1 MPLESLLVRHRCGAI
16 AQNSVLADSFLGMRE
31 CVPIIVLALVSIGG
45 LTWAI
50 LALRSSL
57 ARERR
62 LARVD
67 DVTGVRNA
75 RAFHEAAG
83 AEIERARRYQHPFSV
98 AVVDLGSRVGDDLVR
113 SAATVL
119 RGALRA
125 TDLLAR
131 LGRDEFIALLP
142 ETTAASARI
151 VLDKLRAGVADLRTP
166 DGRPAAPSIG
176 GVTFL
181 NPPHAVE
188 EIVRATDERIVEAKS
203 MGAPSHITWNSVHES
218 S

>member
-1 MPLESLLVRHRCGAI
+1 M
-16 AQNSVLADSFLGMRE
+16 QN
-31 CVPIIVLALVSIGG
+31 CIPIIILALLAIGG
-45 LTWAI
+45 LTWTI
-50 LALRSSL
+50 LALRKSL

-67 DVTGVRNA
+67 DLTGVRNA

-113 SAATVL
+113 SAAAAL

-125 TDLLAR
+125 TDFVAR

-142 ETTAASARI
+142 ETSAASARI
-151 VLDKLRAGVADLRTP
+151 VLDKLRAGLADLRTT
-166 DGRPAAPSIG
+166 DGRPAMPSIG

-203 MGAPSHITWNSVHES
+203 TGAPSHITWNAAPPVPEGR
-218 S
+218 

>member
-1 MPLESLLVRHRCGAI
+1 VR
-16 AQNSVLADSFLGMRE
+16 D
-31 CVPIIVLALVSIGG
+31 CVPIIVLALVAIGG

-67 DVTGVRNA
+67 DLTGVRNA

-98 AVVDLGSRVGDDLVR
+98 AAIDLGSRVGDDLVR

-125 TDLLAR
+125 TDVVAR

-142 ETTAASARI
+142 ETSAASARI
-151 VLDKLRAGVADLRTP
+151 VLDKLRAGLADIRVG
-166 DGRPAAPSIG
+166 DGRAVTPAIG

-181 NPPHAVE
+181 NPPRAVE
-188 EIVRATDERIVEAKS
+188 EIIRATDERITDARS
-203 MGAPSHITWNSVHES
+203 TGAPSHVTWNAAPPLEGR
-218 S
+218 

>member
-1 MPLESLLVRHRCGAI
+1 MLRECAALLVLAFAAIGA
-16 AQNSVLADSFLGMRE
+16 
-31 CVPIIVLALVSIGG
+31 
-45 LTWAI
+45 LTWTI
-50 LALRSSL
+50 MALRRSL

-67 DVTGVRNA
+67 DLTGVRNA

-98 AVVDLGSRVGDDLVR
+98 VVVDLGSRVGDEMVR
-113 SAATVL
+113 STATVL
-119 RGALRA
+119 RAALRA
-125 TDLLAR
+125 TDLVAR

-151 VLDKLRAGVADLRTP
+151 VLDKLRTGLADLRMS
-166 DGRPAAPSIG
+166 DGRPATPSIG

-188 EIVRATDERIVEAKS
+188 EIVRATDERVAEAKS
-203 MGAPSHITWNSVHES
+203 TGTPSHITWNAAPPPVPGLEGR
-218 S
+218 

>member
-1 MPLESLLVRHRCGAI
+1 M
-16 AQNSVLADSFLGMRE
+16 
-31 CVPIIVLALVSIGG
+31 
-45 LTWAI
+45 
-50 LALRSSL
+50 ALRRSL

-67 DVTGVRNA
+67 DLTGVRNA

-98 AVVDLGSRVGDDLVR
+98 AVVDLGNRVGDEPVR
-113 SAATVL
+113 AAAAAL

-125 TDLLAR
+125 TDVLAR

-151 VLDKLRAGVADLRTP
+151 VLEKLRAGLIDLRMT
-166 DGRPAAPSIG
+166 DGSPATPSIG
-176 GVTFL
+176 GVAFF
-181 NPPHAVE
+181 NPPRGGE
-188 EIVRATDERIVEAKS
+188 EIIRATDER
-203 MGAPSHITWNSVHES
+203 GAEGKASGTTSPGAWDDAPIEKPVAGSK
-218 S
+218 

>member
-1 MPLESLLVRHRCGAI
+1 M
-16 AQNSVLADSFLGMRE
+16 LAN
-31 CVPIIVLALVSIGG
+31 CAPIIILALVAIAA

-50 LALRSSL
+50 MALRRSL

-62 LARVD
+62 LARID
-67 DVTGVRNA
+67 DLTGVRNA

-98 AVVDLGSRVGDDLVR
+98 AVVDLGSRVGDELVR
-113 SAATVL
+113 SAAVAL

-125 TDLLAR
+125 TDLVAR

-142 ETTAASARI
+142 ETSAASARI
-151 VLDKLRAGVADLRTP
+151 VLEKLRGGLADLRTN
-166 DGRPAAPSIG
+166 DGRVAAPSIG

-181 NPPHAVE
+181 NPPRAVE
-188 EIVRATDERIVEAKS
+188 EIVRATDERITEAKS
-203 MGAPSHITWNSVHES
+203 TGTPSHVTWNAAPPVVPGEGR
-218 S
+218 

>member
-1 MPLESLLVRHRCGAI
+1 ML
-16 AQNSVLADSFLGMRE
+16 RE
-31 CVPIIVLALVSIGG
+31 CLPIIIFALAAIGG

-50 LALRSSL
+50 MALRQSL

-62 LARVD
+62 LARID
-67 DVTGVRNA
+67 DLTGVRNA

-98 AVVDLGSRVGDDLVR
+98 AVVDLGTRVGDDLVR
-113 SAATVL
+113 AAATVL

-125 TDLLAR
+125 TDVVAR

-151 VLDKLRAGVADLRTP
+151 VLEKLRAGLADLRTT
-166 DGRPAAPSIG
+166 DGRAATPSIG

-181 NPPHAVE
+181 NPPRAVE
-188 EIVRATDERIVEAKS
+188 EIVRATDERITEAKAT
-203 MGAPSHITWNSVHES
+203 GTPSHVTWNAAPAPGLEGR
-218 S
+218 

>member
-1 MPLESLLVRHRCGAI
+1 MLRQCLPVIVVALIAI
-16 AQNSVLADSFLGMRE
+16 A
-31 CVPIIVLALVSIGG
+31 G

-50 LALRSSL
+50 LALRRSL

-67 DVTGVRNA
+67 DLTGVRNA
-75 RAFHEAAG
+75 RAFHEAVG

-98 AVVDLGSRVGDDLVR
+98 VAVDLGNRVGDDLVR

-125 TDLLAR
+125 TDFVAR

-142 ETTAASARI
+142 ETTAAAARI
-151 VLDKLRAGVADLRTP
+151 VLEKLRAGLADLRTS
-166 DGRPAAPSIG
+166 DGKPATASVG

-181 NPPHAVE
+181 NPPRVVE
-188 EIVRATDERIVEAKS
+188 EVIRATDERIAEAKS
-203 MGAPSHITWNSVHES
+203 SGAPSHVTWNAAPPAPPASAPASGFETR
-218 S
+218 

>member
-1 MPLESLLVRHRCGAI
+1 ML
-16 AQNSVLADSFLGMRE
+16 RE
-31 CVPIIVLALVSIGG
+31 CLPIIVFALAAIGG
-45 LTWAI
+45 LTWTI
-50 LALRSSL
+50 MALRRSL

-67 DVTGVRNA
+67 DLTGVRNA

-98 AVVDLGSRVGDDLVR
+98 AVVDLGTRVGDDLVR
-113 SAATVL
+113 AAATVL

-125 TDLLAR
+125 TDVVAR

-151 VLDKLRAGVADLRTP
+151 VLEKLRAGLADLRTT
-166 DGRPAAPSIG
+166 DGRAAAPSIG

-181 NPPHAVE
+181 NPPRAVE
-188 EIVRATDERIVEAKS
+188 EIVRATDERITEAKAT
-203 MGAPSHITWNSVHES
+203 GTPSHVTWNAAPAPGLEGR
-218 S
+218 

>member
-1 MPLESLLVRHRCGAI
+1 VR
-16 AQNSVLADSFLGMRE
+16 D
-31 CVPIIVLALVSIGG
+31 CVPIIVLALAAIGG

-50 LALRSSL
+50 VALRSSL

-62 LARVD
+62 LARID
-67 DVTGVRNA
+67 DLTGVRNA

-98 AVVDLGSRVGDDLVR
+98 AAIDLGSRVGDDLVR
-113 SAATVL
+113 AAATVL

-125 TDLLAR
+125 TDVVAR

-142 ETTAASARI
+142 ETSAASARI
-151 VLDKLRAGVADLRTP
+151 VLDKLRLGLADIRVG
-166 DGRPAAPSIG
+166 DGRAVTPAIG

-181 NPPHAVE
+181 NPPRAVE
-188 EIVRATDERIVEAKS
+188 EIIRATDERITDARS
-203 MGAPSHITWNSVHES
+203 TGAPSHVTWNVAPPLEGR
-218 S
+218 

>member
-1 MPLESLLVRHRCGAI
+1 
-16 AQNSVLADSFLGMRE
+16 MRE
-31 CVPIIVLALVSIGG
+31 CVPIIVLALVAIGG
-45 LTWAI
+45 LTWAVM
-50 LALRSSL
+50 ALRRSL

-98 AVVDLGSRVGDDLVR
+98 AAVDLGSRVGDDLVR

-125 TDLLAR
+125 TDVVAR

-142 ETTAASARI
+142 ETSAASARL
-151 VLDKLRAGVADLRTP
+151 VLDKLRVGLADLRMP
-166 DGRPAAPSIG
+166 DGRPPTPSIG

-188 EIVRATDERIVEAKS
+188 EIVRATDERIAEAK
-203 MGAPSHITWNSVHES
+203 GTGLPSHVTWNGGV
-218 S
+218 

>member
-1 MPLESLLVRHRCGAI
+1 MLRDCA
-16 AQNSVLADSFLGMRE
+16 
-31 CVPIIVLALVSIGG
+31 PIIVLALAAIGG

-50 LALRSSL
+50 MALRRSL

-67 DVTGVRNA
+67 DLTGVRNA

-98 AVVDLGSRVGDDLVR
+98 AVVDLGTRVGDEVVR
-113 SAATVL
+113 AAAAAL

-125 TDLLAR
+125 TDIVAR

-151 VLDKLRAGVADLRTP
+151 VLDKLRAGLAELRTT
-166 DGRPAAPSIG
+166 DGRAAIPSIG

-181 NPPHAVE
+181 NPPRAVE
-188 EIVRATDERIVEAKS
+188 EIVRAMDDRIAEAKAT
-203 MGAPSHITWNSVHES
+203 GVPSHITWNAAPVEGR
-218 S
+218 

>member
-1 MPLESLLVRHRCGAI
+1 V
-16 AQNSVLADSFLGMRE
+16 RE
-31 CVPIIVLALVSIGG
+31 CVPIIVLALAAIGG

-50 LALRSSL
+50 MALRSSL

-67 DVTGVRNA
+67 DLTGVRNA

-98 AVVDLGSRVGDDLVR
+98 AAIDLGSRVGDDLVR
-113 SAATVL
+113 AAAAAL

-125 TDLLAR
+125 TDVVAR

-142 ETTAASARI
+142 ETSAASARI
-151 VLDKLRAGVADLRTP
+151 VLDKLRAGLADIRAG
-166 DGRPAAPSIG
+166 DGRTVTLAIG

-181 NPPHAVE
+181 NPPRAVD
-188 EIVRATDERIVEAKS
+188 EIIRATDERVIEARS
-203 MGAPSHITWNSVHES
+203 TGAPSHITWNAAPPPAPGF
-218 S
+218 

>member
-1 MPLESLLVRHRCGAI
+1 
-16 AQNSVLADSFLGMRE
+16 MRAG
-31 CVPIIVLALVSIGG
+31 VPITILALAAIGG
-45 LTWAI
+45 LTWAVV
-50 LALRSSL
+50 ALRRSL

-67 DVTGVRNA
+67 DLTGLRNA

-98 AVVDLGSRVGDDLVR
+98 AAVDLGSRVGDDLVR
-113 SAATVL
+113 AAATVL

-125 TDLLAR
+125 TDTLAR

-151 VLDKLRAGVADLRTP
+151 VLDKLRVGLGDLRTG
-166 DGRPAAPSIG
+166 DGRHAIPAIG

-181 NPPHAVE
+181 NPPQAVE
-188 EIVRATDERIVEAKS
+188 EIVRATDERIIEARS
-203 MGAPSHITWNSVHES
+203 TGAPSHVTWNAAPPPLPGFEGR
-218 S
+218 

>member
-1 MPLESLLVRHRCGAI
+1 
-16 AQNSVLADSFLGMRE
+16 MRQ
-31 CVPIIVLALVSIGG
+31 CVPIIILALIAIGG

-50 LALRSSL
+50 MALRRSL

-67 DVTGVRNA
+67 DLTGVRNA
-75 RAFHEAAG
+75 RAFREAAG

-98 AVVDLGSRVGDDLVR
+98 AAIDLGSRVGDELVR
-113 SAATVL
+113 AAATVL

-125 TDLLAR
+125 TDMVAR

-142 ETTAASARI
+142 ETSAASARI
-151 VLDKLRAGVADLRTP
+151 VLDKLRTGLADLRTG
-166 DGRPAAPSIG
+166 DGRQATPAIG

-181 NPPHAVE
+181 NPPQAVE
-188 EIVRATDERIVEAKS
+188 EIIKATDERIVEARS
-203 MGAPSHITWNSVHES
+203 TGAPSHVTWNAAPPPVPGFDGR
-218 S
+218 

>member
-1 MPLESLLVRHRCGAI
+1 MLRQCAPV
-16 AQNSVLADSFLGMRE
+16 
-31 CVPIIVLALVSIGG
+31 IVLALAAIGG

-50 LALRSSL
+50 MALRRSL

-67 DVTGVRNA
+67 DLTGVRNA

-98 AVVDLGSRVGDDLVR
+98 AVVDLGARVGDEVVQ
-113 SAATVL
+113 AAAVAL

-125 TDLLAR
+125 TDVLAR

-151 VLDKLRAGVADLRTP
+151 VLDKLRTGLADLRTM

-181 NPPHAVE
+181 NPPRAVE

-203 MGAPSHITWNSVHES
+203 TGAPSHITWNGAV
-218 S
+218 

>member
-1 MPLESLLVRHRCGAI
+1 
-16 AQNSVLADSFLGMRE
+16 MRE
-31 CVPIIVLALVSIGG
+31 CVPIIVFALATIGV

-67 DVTGVRNA
+67 DLTGLRNA

-98 AVVDLGSRVGDDLVR
+98 AAVDLGTRVGDDLVR

-125 TDLLAR
+125 TDVVAR

-151 VLDKLRAGVADLRTP
+151 VLEKLRAGLADLRTT
-166 DGRPAAPSIG
+166 DGRAAAPSIG

-181 NPPHAVE
+181 NPPRAVE
-188 EIVRATDERIVEAKS
+188 EIVRATDERITEAKAT
-203 MGAPSHITWNSVHES
+203 GTPSHVTWNAAPAPGLEGR
-218 S
+218 

>member
-1 MPLESLLVRHRCGAI
+1 MLR
-16 AQNSVLADSFLGMRE
+16 N
-31 CVPIIVLALVSIGG
+31 CVPIIVLALAAIGA

-50 LALRSSL
+50 MALRRSL

-62 LARVD
+62 LARID

-98 AVVDLGSRVGDDLVR
+98 AVIDLGSRVGDEVVR
-113 SAATVL
+113 SAAVVL

-125 TDLLAR
+125 TDLVAR

-142 ETTAASARI
+142 ETSPRSARI
-151 VLDKLRAGVADLRTP
+151 MLEKLRAGLADLRTNA
-166 DGRPAAPSIG
+166 GKMAA
-176 GVTFL
+176 
-181 NPPHAVE
+181 
-188 EIVRATDERIVEAKS
+188 
-203 MGAPSHITWNSVHES
+203 
-218 S
+218 

>member
-1 MPLESLLVRHRCGAI
+1 MLRDCLAI
-16 AQNSVLADSFLGMRE
+16 IL
-31 CVPIIVLALVSIGG
+31 LALAAIGG

-50 LALRSSL
+50 LALRRSL

-62 LARVD
+62 LARID
-67 DVTGVRNA
+67 DLTGVRNA

-98 AVVDLGSRVGDDLVR
+98 AVVDLGSRVGDELVR
-113 SAATVL
+113 AAATIL

-125 TDLLAR
+125 TDVVAR
-131 LGRDEFIALLP
+131 LGRDELIALLP

-151 VLDKLRAGVADLRTP
+151 VLDKLRAGLADIRVG
-166 DGRPAAPSIG
+166 DGRAVTPAIG

-181 NPPHAVE
+181 NPPRAVE
-188 EIVRATDERIVEAKS
+188 EIIRATDERITDARS
-203 MGAPSHITWNSVHES
+203 TGAPSHHTWNAAPPPVPGFDGR
-218 S
+218 

>member
-1 MPLESLLVRHRCGAI
+1 MLR
-16 AQNSVLADSFLGMRE
+16 N
-31 CVPIIVLALVSIGG
+31 CVPIIVLALAAIGA

-50 LALRSSL
+50 MALRRSL

-62 LARVD
+62 LARID
-67 DVTGVRNA
+67 DLTGVRNA

-98 AVVDLGSRVGDDLVR
+98 AAVDLGSRVGDDLVR

-125 TDLLAR
+125 TDLVAR

-142 ETTAASARI
+142 ETSAASARI
-151 VLDKLRAGVADLRTP
+151 VLR
-166 DGRPAAPSIG
+166 S
-176 GVTFL
+176 
-181 NPPHAVE
+181 E
-188 EIVRATDERIVEAKS
+188 
-203 MGAPSHITWNSVHES
+203 
-218 S
+218 